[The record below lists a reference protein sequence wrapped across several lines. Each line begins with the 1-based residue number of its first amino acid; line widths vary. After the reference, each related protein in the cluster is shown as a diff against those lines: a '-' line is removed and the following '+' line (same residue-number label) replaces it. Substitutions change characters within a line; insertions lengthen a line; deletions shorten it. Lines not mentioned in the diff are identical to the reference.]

1 MHECVF
7 SKIRDSFEI
16 ITEYFHLLQFELLYI
31 EVLYT
36 IKHKIG
42 TTSGGHLPFIQ
53 DLYLYAREAFGVT
66 PEDHARLLAKASEEK
81 VSLSP
86 GHSNFMTLV

>member
-1 MHECVF
+1 MF
-7 SKIRDSFEI
+7 
-16 ITEYFHLLQFELLYI
+16 QFELLYI

-42 TTSGGHLPFIQ
+42 TTTGSHLPFIQ

-81 VSLSP
+81 V
-86 GHSNFMTLV
+86 GIDIKQI

>member
-1 MHECVF
+1 MNVNF
-7 SKIRDSFEI
+7 LF
-16 ITEYFHLLQFELLYI
+16 QFERLYI

-42 TTSGGHLPFIQ
+42 TTTGSHLPFIQ

-81 VSLSP
+81 VRPNESLII
-86 GHSNFMTLV
+86 GFK